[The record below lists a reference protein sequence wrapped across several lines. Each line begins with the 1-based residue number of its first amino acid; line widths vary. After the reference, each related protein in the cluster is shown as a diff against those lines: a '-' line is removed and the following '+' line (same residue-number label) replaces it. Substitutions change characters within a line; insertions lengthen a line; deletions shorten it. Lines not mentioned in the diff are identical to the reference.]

1 VLILVNQ
8 MVESGLEKLYFCKI
22 KLKPPK
28 RKLETSFAVIFDMD
42 GVICDTNPYHS
53 LAWKAYLDKHGIAS
67 SEEEFIAHMYG
78 KSNSYILKHFFK
90 REIIGEEFDRMEF
103 EKEALFREIYE
114 AHVKPIA
121 GLIEFIEDLKANGV
135 KTGIATSAPYLNMEM
150 ILSKLPLRDKMQSL
164 LASED
169 VNSHK
174 PNPEVYLKSASNL
187 DISPERCIVFEDS
200 FSGVTAGKAAGAKV
214 VGVLSTYKKEELP
227 VCDSYIVNYEGLTYQ
242 KIKEIV
248 G

>member
-1 VLILVNQ
+1 MEI
-8 MVESGLEKLYFCKI
+8 
-22 KLKPPK
+22 
-28 RKLETSFAVIFDMD
+28 SFAVVFDMD

-53 LAWKAYLDKHGIAS
+53 LAWKAFLDKFGIGS

-90 REIIGEEFDRMEF
+90 REIVGEEFAQMEF

-114 AHVKPIA
+114 ANVKPIA

-135 KTGIATSAPYLNMEM
+135 KTGIATSAPYLNMEL

-169 VNSHK
+169 VSTHK
-174 PNPEVYLKSASNL
+174 PSPEVYLKSASNL
-187 DISPERCIVFEDS
+187 DITPNRCVVFEDS
-200 FSGVTAGKAAGAKV
+200 FSGITAGKVAGAKV
-214 VGVLSTYKKEELP
+214 VGVLSTYKIEELP
-227 VCDSYIVNYEGLTYQ
+227 VCDAYITDYQELSYQ
-242 KIKEIV
+242 KIKDLFES
-248 G
+248 

>member
-1 VLILVNQ
+1 
-8 MVESGLEKLYFCKI
+8 M
-22 KLKPPK
+22 
-28 RKLETSFAVIFDMD
+28 ETSFAVIFDMD

-53 LAWKAYLDKHGIAS
+53 LAWKAFLDKLGIAS

-78 KSNSYILKHFFK
+78 KSNSYILKHFLQ
-90 REIIGEEFDRMEF
+90 RPVVGEEFAQKEF

-114 AHVKPIA
+114 AHVKPIN
-121 GLIEFIEDLKANGV
+121 GLLEFIEDLKANGV
-135 KTGIATSAPYLNMEM
+135 KTGIATSAPYLNMEL

-169 VNSHK
+169 VSTHK
-174 PNPEVYLKSASNL
+174 PNPEVYLKSALNL
-187 DISPERCIVFEDS
+187 DISPERCVVFEDS

-227 VCDSYIVNYEGLTYQ
+227 PCDSYIVDYQGLTYQ
-242 KIKEIV
+242 KIKNLFEI
-248 G
+248 

>member
-1 VLILVNQ
+1 
-8 MVESGLEKLYFCKI
+8 M
-22 KLKPPK
+22 
-28 RKLETSFAVIFDMD
+28 ETSFAVIFDMD

-53 LAWKAYLDKHGIAS
+53 LAWKAFLDKFGIVS

-90 REIIGEEFDRMEF
+90 REIVGEEFAKMEF

-114 AHVKPIA
+114 AHVKPIT
-121 GLIEFIEDLKANGV
+121 GLMEFVEDLKANGV
-135 KTGIATSAPYLNMEM
+135 KTGIATSAPFLNMEL

-169 VNSHK
+169 VSTHK

-187 DISPERCIVFEDS
+187 DISPERCVVFEDS

-214 VGVLSTYKKEELP
+214 VGVLSTYKIEELP
-227 VCDSYIVNYEGLTYQ
+227 VCDAYISNYDELTYQ
-242 KIKEIV
+242 KIKDLF
-248 G
+248 

>member
-1 VLILVNQ
+1 
-8 MVESGLEKLYFCKI
+8 
-22 KLKPPK
+22 
-28 RKLETSFAVIFDMD
+28 MD

-53 LAWKAYLDKHGIAS
+53 LAWKAFLDKHGIAS

-78 KSNSYILKHFFK
+78 KSNSYILEHFFK
-90 REIIGEEFDRMEF
+90 RKIVGEEFDLMEF

-114 AHVKPIA
+114 AHVKPIT

-135 KTGIATSAPYLNMEM
+135 RTGIATSAPFLNMEL

-169 VNSHK
+169 VSTHK

-187 DISPERCIVFEDS
+187 DISPERCVVFEDS

-214 VGVLSTYKKEELP
+214 VGVLSTYKIEELP
-227 VCDSYIVNYEGLTYQ
+227 TCDAYITDYQELTFQ
-242 KIKEIV
+242 KIKELV
-248 G
+248 SKVSL

>member
-1 VLILVNQ
+1 
-8 MVESGLEKLYFCKI
+8 M
-22 KLKPPK
+22 
-28 RKLETSFAVIFDMD
+28 ETTFAVIFDMD

-53 LAWKAYLDKHGIAS
+53 LAWKAFLDKHGIAS

-90 REIIGEEFDRMEF
+90 REIVGEEFAKMEF

-114 AHVKPIA
+114 AHVEPIS
-121 GLIEFIEDLKANGV
+121 GLIEFIKDLKANDI
-135 KTGIATSAPYLNMEM
+135 KTGIATSAPYLNMEL
-150 ILSKLPLRDKMQSL
+150 ILSKLPLRDTMQSL

-169 VNSHK
+169 VSTHK

-187 DISPERCIVFEDS
+187 DISPERCVVFEDS

-214 VGVLSTYKKEELP
+214 VGVLSTYKIEELP
-227 VCDSYIVNYEGLTYQ
+227 VCDAYITDYQELTYQ
-242 KIKEIV
+242 KIKELVSRISL
-248 G
+248 

>member
-1 VLILVNQ
+1 
-8 MVESGLEKLYFCKI
+8 
-22 KLKPPK
+22 
-28 RKLETSFAVIFDMD
+28 MD

-53 LAWKAYLDKHGIAS
+53 LAWKAFLEKFGITS

-78 KSNSYILKHFFK
+78 KSNSYILKYFFK
-90 REIIGEEFDRMEF
+90 REIIGEEFAQMEF
-103 EKEALFREIYE
+103 EKEALFREIYA
-114 AHVKPIA
+114 AHVTPIA

-135 KTGIATSAPYLNMEM
+135 KMGIATSAPYLNMEL
-150 ILSKLPLRDKMQSL
+150 ILSILPLRDKMQSL

-169 VNSHK
+169 VSSHK

-187 DISPERCIVFEDS
+187 DISPERCVVFEDS

-227 VCDSYIVNYEGLTYQ
+227 VCDAYVPNYNELSFQ
-242 KIKEIV
+242 KIKDLFN
-248 G
+248 

>member
-1 VLILVNQ
+1 
-8 MVESGLEKLYFCKI
+8 M
-22 KLKPPK
+22 
-28 RKLETSFAVIFDMD
+28 ETSFAVIFDMD

-53 LAWKAYLDKHGIAS
+53 LAWKAFLDKLGVAS

-78 KSNSYILKHFFK
+78 KSNSYILKHFLQ
-90 REIIGEEFDRMEF
+90 RPVEGEEFAQKEF

-114 AHVKPIA
+114 AHVKPIS
-121 GLIEFIEDLKANGV
+121 GLLEFIEDLKANGV
-135 KTGIATSAPYLNMEM
+135 KTGIATSAPYLNMEL

-169 VNSHK
+169 VSTHK
-174 PNPEVYLKSASNL
+174 PNPEVYLKSALNL
-187 DISPERCIVFEDS
+187 DISPERCVVFEDS

-227 VCDSYIVNYEGLTYQ
+227 PCDSYIVDYQGLTYQ
-242 KIKEIV
+242 KIKDLFES
-248 G
+248 